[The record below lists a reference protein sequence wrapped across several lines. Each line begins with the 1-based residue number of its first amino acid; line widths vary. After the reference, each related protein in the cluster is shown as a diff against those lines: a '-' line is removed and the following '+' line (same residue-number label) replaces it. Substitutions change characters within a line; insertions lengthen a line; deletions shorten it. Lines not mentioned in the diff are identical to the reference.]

1 MLNEEQFRENLT
13 ELTGQ
18 IERFCL
24 EFNRSPD
31 EVTLLPVTKK
41 WPSEA
46 VRFCQRAGI
55 SRVGENRVQDALV
68 KQQET
73 TGILWEL
80 IGHLQ
85 SNKANQVIGRFE
97 RIQTVDSLK
106 LLGKLQAGAEQKGVK
121 CKILLQVNTGRIP
134 PSSGFCL
141 NKWTQCSSGLWVAPI
156 SWWKV

>member
-13 ELTGQ
+13 EVTGQ
-18 IERFCL
+18 IERLCL

-68 KQQET
+68 KQLKAADASLSHADCLTLLSEWM
-73 TGILWEL
+73 GAKASWEDDKAV
-80 IGHLQ
+80 LQ
-85 SNKANQVIGRFE
+85 FFEAEGAVIDEKLGAVRAE
-97 RIQTVDSLK
+97 SVKKTVAALLDSLSADAK
-106 LLGKLQAGAEQKGVK
+106 AEVLKS
-121 CKILLQVNTGRIP
+121 L
-134 PSSGFCL
+134 
-141 NKWTQCSSGLWVAPI
+141 
-156 SWWKV
+156 